1 MDSSILL
8 SILCAMAWGTQSV
21 FLKKAMRDIPL
32 STAILITLIT
42 NFLALMFMIGIGG
55 GQGFSPFFDIPLL
68 ICLYFMLAGFFNYLL
83 GRALYYSSF
92 RFISVTQSTAISST
106 YPILSVAFAVTVL
119 SEKLSVLQYV
129 GIGLTLAGVYLLLM
143 KGRK

>member
-32 STAILITLIT
+32 STAILITLVI
-42 NFLALMFMIGIGG
+42 NFLALVFLIGIGG
-55 GQGFSPFFDIPLL
+55 VQEFSGFLDIPLL
-68 ICLYFMLAGFFNYLL
+68 IRFYFMLAGFLNYLL

-92 RFISVTQSTAISST
+92 RFIGVTQSTAISST
-106 YPILSVAFAVTVL
+106 YPIISVAFAVTVL
-119 SEKLSVLQYV
+119 GEKVSVLQFV
-129 GIGLTLAGVYLLLM
+129 GIGLTLSGVYVLLM